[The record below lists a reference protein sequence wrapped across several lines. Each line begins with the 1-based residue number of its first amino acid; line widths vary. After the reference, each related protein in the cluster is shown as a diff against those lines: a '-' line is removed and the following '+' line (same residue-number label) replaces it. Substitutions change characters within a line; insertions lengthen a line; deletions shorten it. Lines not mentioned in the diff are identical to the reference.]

1 MMLRKEHKVSHISS
15 EAIFAIPTMK
25 PIKVLLSLVFCFLLI
40 LMDINYKSSEILRAY
55 GKDMLTPVIYIAK
68 TPVFIFNT
76 VIDFFNTRQDLRFII
91 NALEQENLKLKSI
104 NSLMNEIS
112 FENRRLNS
120 LEDSIQD
127 NPDNYYLVKK
137 KFLSTND
144 LKPVMTVSVS
154 SREEILVKNNAV
166 LSEKGLLG
174 RIISQGLFNAE
185 VMLVQDSRS
194 LIPVVSSTSRLHAIL
209 QGSGLS
215 RLGRLNNIKKSA
227 EYKIGEDLYSS
238 GLGGVYP
245 SGYPVAKIKA
255 IKDNP
260 DNEFLDI
267 QVVFLQSPIDQDYFL
282 VKKSIQVD
290 E

>member
-1 MMLRKEHKVSHISS
+1 MLRKEHKVSHISS

-25 PIKVLLSLVFCFLLI
+25 PAKVLLSLAFCLLLI
-40 LMDINYKSSEILRAY
+40 LTDINYKSSETLRAY
-55 GKDMLTPVIYIAK
+55 GKDILTPVIYIAK
-68 TPVFIFNT
+68 SPVFIFNK
-76 VIDFFNTRQDLRFII
+76 VIDFFNSRQDLRFTI

-112 FENRRLNS
+112 FENRRFNS
-120 LEDSIQD
+120 LEESIED
-127 NPDNYYLVKK
+127 NPNNYYLVKK

-144 LKPVMTVSVS
+144 LKPTMTVGIN
-154 SREEILVKNNAV
+154 SREEAFTKNNAV

-174 RIISQGLFNAE
+174 RVISQGLLNAE

-194 LIPVVSSTSRLHAIL
+194 LVPVVSSSSRLHAIL

-215 RLGRLNNIKKSA
+215 RLGHLNNIKKSA
-227 EYKIGEDLYSS
+227 EYKIGEELYSS

-245 SGYPVAKIKA
+245 PGYLVAKIKT

-260 DNEFLDI
+260 DSEFLDI
-267 QVVFLQSPIDQDYFL
+267 QVSFLQSPIDQDYFL
-282 VKKSIQVD
+282 VKKNIQTN

>member
-1 MMLRKEHKVSHISS
+1 MLRKEHKVSHISS
-15 EAIFAIPTMK
+15 EAIFATPMMK
-25 PIKVLLSLVFCFLLI
+25 PAKVLLSLVFCFLLI
-40 LMDINYKSSEILRAY
+40 LTDINYKSSEILRAY
-55 GKDMLTPVIYIAK
+55 GKDILTPVIYIAK
-68 TPVFIFNT
+68 SPVFIFDK
-76 VIDFFNTRQDLRFII
+76 VIGFFNSRQDLRFTI

-112 FENRRLNS
+112 FENRRFNS
-120 LEDSIQD
+120 LEESIED
-127 NPDNYYLVKK
+127 NPNDYYLVKK

-144 LKPVMTVSVS
+144 LKPTMTVGIN
-154 SREEILVKNNAV
+154 SREEAFTKNNAV

-174 RIISQGLFNAE
+174 RVISQGLLNAE

-194 LIPVVSSTSRLHAIL
+194 LVPVVSSSSRLHAIL

-215 RLGRLNNIKKSA
+215 RLGHLNNIKKSA
-227 EYKIGEDLYSS
+227 EYKIGEELYSS

-245 SGYPVAKIKA
+245 PGYLVAKIET

-260 DNEFLDI
+260 DSEFLDI
-267 QVVFLQSPIDQDYFL
+267 QVSFLQSPIDQDYFL
-282 VKKSIQVD
+282 VKKNIQTN

>member
-1 MMLRKEHKVSHISS
+1 MLRKEHKVSHISS
-15 EAIFAIPTMK
+15 EAIFATPMMK
-25 PIKVLLSLVFCFLLI
+25 PAKVLLSLVFCFLLI
-40 LMDINYKSSEILRAY
+40 LTDINYKSSETLRAY
-55 GKDMLTPVIYIAK
+55 GKDILTPVIYIAK
-68 TPVFIFNT
+68 SPVFIFNK
-76 VIDFFNTRQDLRFII
+76 VIDFFNSRQDLRFTI

-112 FENRRLNS
+112 FENRRFNS
-120 LEDSIQD
+120 LEESIED
-127 NPDNYYLVKK
+127 NPNNYYLVKK

-144 LKPVMTVSVS
+144 LKPTMTVGIN
-154 SREEILVKNNAV
+154 SREEAFTKNNAV

-174 RIISQGLFNAE
+174 RVISQGLLNAE

-194 LIPVVSSTSRLHAIL
+194 LVPVVSSSSRLHAIL

-215 RLGRLNNIKKSA
+215 RLGHLNNIKKSA
-227 EYKIGEDLYSS
+227 EYKIGEELYSS

-245 SGYPVAKIKA
+245 PGYLVAKIKT

-260 DNEFLDI
+260 DSEFLDI
-267 QVVFLQSPIDQDYFL
+267 QVSFLQSPIDQDYFL
-282 VKKSIQVD
+282 VKKNIQTN

>member
-1 MMLRKEHKVSHISS
+1 MLRKEHKVSHISS
-15 EAIFAIPTMK
+15 EAIFATPMMK
-25 PIKVLLSLVFCFLLI
+25 PAKVLLSLVFCFLLI
-40 LMDINYKSSEILRAY
+40 LTDINYKSSETLRAY
-55 GKDMLTPVIYIAK
+55 GKDILTPVIYIAK
-68 TPVFIFNT
+68 SPIFIFNK
-76 VIDFFNTRQDLRFII
+76 VIDFFNSRQDLRFII

-112 FENRRLNS
+112 FENRRFNS
-120 LEDSIQD
+120 LEESIED
-127 NPDNYYLVKK
+127 NPSNYYLVKK

-144 LKPVMTVSVS
+144 LKPTMTVGIN
-154 SREEILVKNNAV
+154 SREEAFTKNNAV

-174 RIISQGLFNAE
+174 RVISQGLLNAE

-194 LIPVVSSTSRLHAIL
+194 LVPVVSSSSRLHAIL

-215 RLGRLNNIKKSA
+215 RLGHLNNIKKSA
-227 EYKIGEDLYSS
+227 EYKIGEELYSS

-245 SGYPVAKIKA
+245 PGYLVAKIKT

-260 DNEFLDI
+260 DSEFLDI
-267 QVVFLQSPIDQDYFL
+267 QVSFLQSPIDQDYFL
-282 VKKSIQVD
+282 VKKNIQTN

>member
-1 MMLRKEHKVSHISS
+1 MLRKEHKVSHISS
-15 EAIFAIPTMK
+15 EAIFATPTMK
-25 PIKVLLSLVFCFLLI
+25 PAKVLLSLVFCFLLI
-40 LMDINYKSSEILRAY
+40 LTDINYKSSETLRAY
-55 GKDMLTPVIYIAK
+55 GKDILTPVIYIAK
-68 TPVFIFNT
+68 SPVFIFNK
-76 VIDFFNTRQDLRFII
+76 VIDFFNSRQDLRFTI
-91 NALEQENLKLKSI
+91 NALELENLKLKSI

-120 LEDSIQD
+120 LEESIED
-127 NPDNYYLVKK
+127 NPNNYYLVKK

-144 LKPVMTVSVS
+144 LKPTMTVGIN
-154 SREEILVKNNAV
+154 SREEAFTKNNAV

-174 RIISQGLFNAE
+174 RVISQGLLNAE

-194 LIPVVSSTSRLHAIL
+194 LVPVVSSSSRLHAIL

-215 RLGRLNNIKKSA
+215 RLGHLNNIKKSA
-227 EYKIGEDLYSS
+227 EYKIGEELYSS

-245 SGYPVAKIKA
+245 PGYLVAKIKT

-260 DNEFLDI
+260 DSEFLDI
-267 QVVFLQSPIDQDYFL
+267 QVSFLQSPIDQDYFL
-282 VKKSIQVD
+282 VKKNIQTN

>member
-1 MMLRKEHKVSHISS
+1 MLRKEHKVSHISS
-15 EAIFAIPTMK
+15 EAIFATPTMK
-25 PIKVLLSLVFCFLLI
+25 PAKVLLSLVFCFLLI
-40 LMDINYKSSEILRAY
+40 LTDINYKSSETLRAY
-55 GKDMLTPVIYIAK
+55 GKDILTPVIYIAK
-68 TPVFIFNT
+68 SPIFIFNK
-76 VIDFFNTRQDLRFII
+76 VIDFFNSRQDLRFTI

-112 FENRRLNS
+112 FENRRFNS
-120 LEDSIQD
+120 LEESIED
-127 NPDNYYLVKK
+127 NPNNYYLVKK

-144 LKPVMTVSVS
+144 LKPTMTVGIS
-154 SREEILVKNNAV
+154 SREEAFTKNNAV

-174 RIISQGLFNAE
+174 RVISQGLLNAE

-194 LIPVVSSTSRLHAIL
+194 LVPVVSSSSRLHAIL

-215 RLGRLNNIKKSA
+215 RLGHLNNIKKSA
-227 EYKIGEDLYSS
+227 EYKIGEELYSS

-245 SGYPVAKIKA
+245 PGYPVAKIKT

-260 DNEFLDI
+260 DSEFLDI
-267 QVVFLQSPIDQDYFL
+267 QVSFLQSPVDQDYFL
-282 VKKSIQVD
+282 VKKNIQTN

>member
-1 MMLRKEHKVSHISS
+1 MLRKEHKVSHISS
-15 EAIFAIPTMK
+15 EAIFATPMMK
-25 PIKVLLSLVFCFLLI
+25 PAKVLLSLVFCFLLI
-40 LMDINYKSSEILRAY
+40 LTDINYKSSETLRAY
-55 GKDMLTPVIYIAK
+55 GKDILTPVIYIAK
-68 TPVFIFNT
+68 SPIFIFNK
-76 VIDFFNTRQDLRFII
+76 VIDFFNSRQDLRFII

-112 FENRRLNS
+112 FENRRFNS
-120 LEDSIQD
+120 LEESIKD
-127 NPDNYYLVKK
+127 NPNNYYLVKK

-144 LKPVMTVSVS
+144 LKPTMTVGIN
-154 SREEILVKNNAV
+154 SREEAFTKNNAV

-174 RIISQGLFNAE
+174 RVISQGLLNAE

-194 LIPVVSSTSRLHAIL
+194 LVPVVSSSSRLHAIL

-215 RLGRLNNIKKSA
+215 RLGHLNNIKKSA
-227 EYKIGEDLYSS
+227 EYKIGEELYSS

-245 SGYPVAKIKA
+245 PGYLVAKIET

-260 DNEFLDI
+260 DSEFLDI
-267 QVVFLQSPIDQDYFL
+267 QVSFLQSPIDQDYFL
-282 VKKSIQVD
+282 VKKNIQTN

>member
-1 MMLRKEHKVSHISS
+1 MLRKEHKVSHISS
-15 EAIFAIPTMK
+15 EAIFATPTMK
-25 PIKVLLSLVFCFLLI
+25 PAKVLLSLVFCFLLI
-40 LMDINYKSSEILRAY
+40 LTDINYKSSETLRAY
-55 GKDMLTPVIYIAK
+55 GKDILTPVIYIAK
-68 TPVFIFNT
+68 SPVFIFNK
-76 VIDFFNTRQDLRFII
+76 VIDFFNSRQDLRFTI

-112 FENRRLNS
+112 FENRRFNS
-120 LEDSIQD
+120 LEESIED
-127 NPDNYYLVKK
+127 NPNNYYLVKK

-144 LKPVMTVSVS
+144 LKPTMTVGIN
-154 SREEILVKNNAV
+154 SREEAFTKNNAV

-174 RIISQGLFNAE
+174 RVISQGLLNAE

-194 LIPVVSSTSRLHAIL
+194 LVPVVSSSSRLHAIL

-215 RLGRLNNIKKSA
+215 RLGHLNNIKKSA
-227 EYKIGEDLYSS
+227 EYKIGEELYSS

-245 SGYPVAKIKA
+245 PGYLVAKIKT

-260 DNEFLDI
+260 DSEFLDI
-267 QVVFLQSPIDQDYFL
+267 QVSFLQSPIDQDYFL
-282 VKKSIQVD
+282 VKKNIQTN

>member
-1 MMLRKEHKVSHISS
+1 
-15 EAIFAIPTMK
+15 
-25 PIKVLLSLVFCFLLI
+25 
-40 LMDINYKSSEILRAY
+40 
-55 GKDMLTPVIYIAK
+55 
-68 TPVFIFNT
+68 
-76 VIDFFNTRQDLRFII
+76 
-91 NALEQENLKLKSI
+91 
-104 NSLMNEIS
+104 
-112 FENRRLNS
+112 
-120 LEDSIQD
+120 
-127 NPDNYYLVKK
+127 
-137 KFLSTND
+137 
-144 LKPVMTVSVS
+144 MTVSVS

-227 EYKIGEDLYSS
+227 EYKIGEELYSS